1 MADAEAVAA
10 AEKVIGPVLAKTLAE
25 QIDEGNLLGEVGKL
39 ASELVFRDVWGRQG
53 LDNHARS
60 LATLGVLIGKKRL
73 PILRYYARIAMRNGV
88 TAAEL
93 DEVALQA
100 IPYAGFPTAVAAAR
114 IIREVA
120 AEVAAEQAG

>member
-39 ASELVFRDVWGRQG
+39 ASELVFKGTWGRPG

-60 LATLGVLIGKKRL
+60 LTTLGVLIGKKRL
-73 PILRYYARIAMRNGV
+73 PILRYYARSALRNGV
-88 TAAEL
+88 TPDQL

-100 IPYAGFPTAVAAAR
+100 IPYAGFPTAVAAAQIMR
-114 IIREVA
+114 AVA